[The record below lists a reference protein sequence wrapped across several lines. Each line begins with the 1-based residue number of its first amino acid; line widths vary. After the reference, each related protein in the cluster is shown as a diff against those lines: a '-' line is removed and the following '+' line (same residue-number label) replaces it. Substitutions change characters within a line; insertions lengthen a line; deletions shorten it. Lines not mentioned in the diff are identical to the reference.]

1 MTYRAHRDIVD
12 FAVYS
17 LRGIVYVLSG
27 VNMRWHFILPPFEP
41 ILPQG
46 EKESKTGKV
55 ERGIKSQSVRETL
68 EKQLQLL
75 SERSQTADNAEL
87 CELTAAM
94 AVLISAPWP
103 AGE

>member
-1 MTYRAHRDIVD
+1 M
-12 FAVYS
+12 
-17 LRGIVYVLSG
+17 
-27 VNMRWHFILPPFEP
+27 
-41 ILPQG
+41 
-46 EKESKTGKV
+46 
-55 ERGIKSQSVRETL
+55 KSQSVRETL